1 MRRAVVALM
10 CAVPAEERMLRRF
23 AGPGV
28 RVIATGMGA
37 VPAELRARQ
46 AIEDGA
52 TALISVGFCG
62 ALDPAL
68 PRGGVVIP
76 AVVRDART
84 GEAWPCDPVL
94 ARGAGTPRGAL
105 VTAEALTGT
114 RAARRRLD
122 GIAVDLESAGTA
134 RACAVAGIPFAVIRA
149 VTDRADDDLPDLEG
163 VVAPD
168 GSVHPAR
175 VVGRMASRP
184 GDIAAWVRLARGA
197 RAARRGLV
205 PAVASALAVAA

>member
-46 AIEDGA
+46 AIEEGA
-52 TALISVGFCG
+52 TALIAVGFCG

-84 GEAWPCDPVL
+84 GETWPCDPVL
-94 ARGAGTPRGAL
+94 ARG
-105 VTAEALTGT
+105 
-114 RAARRRLD
+114 
-122 GIAVDLESAGTA
+122 
-134 RACAVAGIPFAVIRA
+134 
-149 VTDRADDDLPDLEG
+149 
-163 VVAPD
+163 
-168 GSVHPAR
+168 
-175 VVGRMASRP
+175 
-184 GDIAAWVRLARGA
+184 
-197 RAARRGLV
+197 
-205 PAVASALAVAA
+205 

>member
-10 CAVPAEERMLRRF
+10 CAVPAEERMLQRF

-28 RVIATGMGA
+28 RVISTGMGA
-37 VPAELRARQ
+37 APAEIRARQ
-46 AIEDGA
+46 AIDDGA

-62 ALDPAL
+62 ALDPNL
-68 PRGGVVIP
+68 PRGGVVVP
-76 AVVRDART
+76 AAVRDERT
-84 GEAWPCDPVL
+84 GEAWPCDPGL
-94 ARGAGTPRGAL
+94 AGGAGIPQGVL
-105 VTAEALTGT
+105 VTAQALTGT

-134 RACAVAGIPFAVIRA
+134 RACAVAGIPFAAIRA
-149 VTDRADDDLPDLEG
+149 VTDRADDDLPDMEG

-175 VVGRMASRP
+175 VIGRMASRP

-205 PAVASALAVAA
+205 PAVASALAGAA